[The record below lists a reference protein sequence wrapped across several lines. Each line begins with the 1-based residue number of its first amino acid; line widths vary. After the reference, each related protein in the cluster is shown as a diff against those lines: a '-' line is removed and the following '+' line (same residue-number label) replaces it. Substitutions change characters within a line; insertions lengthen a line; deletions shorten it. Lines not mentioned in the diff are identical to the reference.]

1 MAKTP
6 NVALLIEPTTSY
18 GREILRGIARFA
30 RTRGNWVFH
39 FEHAATTD
47 VMIGNI
53 REMEDLDGV
62 IFRYGTDAQ
71 LQAIRDLGV
80 PAVRVGSG
88 QPDISFPDVQT
99 NNRAVGKM
107 ACDYLA
113 ERGYQRMATVTFV
126 DRAYSAE
133 RTRAFIDSVQ
143 EQNLQVNELEMSDR
157 QWDYTRVP
165 QRSGLLVPWL
175 KELEPPLGMF
185 ASNDEVG
192 RHLADACRMADLRV
206 PEDVGLLS
214 VDNDE
219 VLCELANPPLSSI
232 ELGAERIGYAAARLM
247 ARLLRSKKE
256 DAPAPVLVDP
266 VAVVTRRSSDPYG
279 VAAGLVNEAL
289 RYIWEHAS
297 EGISVDDLVQ
307 TLDVSRRWLEVRFRR
322 AIQCSPAARIRQV
335 QVEKAK
341 KLLAETDLLIPD
353 VAEAAGFGDAKLLI
367 AVFRRLVGMQP
378 TAYRR
383 RYSLR

>member
-1 MAKTP
+1 
-6 NVALLIEPTTSY
+6 
-18 GREILRGIARFA
+18 
-30 RTRGNWVFH
+30 
-39 FEHAATTD
+39 
-47 VMIGNI
+47 
-53 REMEDLDGV
+53 
-62 IFRYGTDAQ
+62 
-71 LQAIRDLGV
+71 
-80 PAVRVGSG
+80 
-88 QPDISFPDVQT
+88 
-99 NNRAVGKM
+99 M

-133 RTRAFIDSVQ
+133 RTGAFIDSVQ
-143 EQNLQVNELEMSDR
+143 EQNLQVQELEMSDR

-175 KELEPPLGMF
+175 KELEPPVGMF
-185 ASNDEVG
+185 ASNDETG
-192 RHLADACRMADLRV
+192 RHISDACRMADLRV
-206 PEDVGLLS
+206 PEDVGILS

-266 VAVVTRRSSDPYG
+266 VAVVTRRSSDHYA
-279 VAAGLVNEAL
+279 VEDELVNEAL
-289 RYIWEHAS
+289 RYIWEHAA